1 MNLEGI
7 SSLDE
12 LVGKTISRAIDDGGV
27 LIVYFTDGS
36 SLDVDIDGGN
46 YQPPHMSGC
55 DEPPK
60 LSVELI
66 TPAPSQSDLP
76 KLKLYP
82 GTISEAHA
90 HSLAR
95 AHWVIGDYRYC
106 YSIDPQ
112 TDKQYRFGGRVFR
125 LSVLMTNS
133 YTVFYW
139 VPSIRRLL
147 VDVFKFDDGIVYVT
161 GVEQLELNTGDL
173 EFGSIH
179 AIVQSYLMGYDTVK
193 LVPRTPIE

>member
-1 MNLEGI
+1 MELQGMT
-7 SSLDE
+7 SLDE
-12 LVGKTISRAIDDGGV
+12 LINKTVSKVIDDDGS
-27 LIVYFTDGS
+27 LIIHFTDGT
-36 SLDVDIDGGN
+36 SLDVMIDDDGSSMPYGAHCDHRLSIELT
-46 YQPPHMSGC
+46 QSPVVKSG
-55 DEPPK
+55 
-60 LSVELI
+60 LSE
-66 TPAPSQSDLP
+66 
-76 KLKLYP
+76 LKLYP

-125 LSVLMTNS
+125 LSVLMTNF